1 MPANPTSVREARQ
14 RIVGLFMWSGPVRS
28 EDPRMPLEGTVHEA
42 MDDLVRAVRSERDA
56 EIRGMVEG
64 MKYDPA
70 VEGHNGFEA
79 SIFNGAMNAVLAL
92 LTDREGA

>member
-1 MPANPTSVREARQ
+1 MPANPTSVQEARQ

-64 MKYDPA
+64 MPTFDEYF
-70 VEGHNGFEA
+70 EGTEGVSRVAF
-79 SIFNGAMNAVLAL
+79 LAL
-92 LTDREGA
+92 LTDREAT